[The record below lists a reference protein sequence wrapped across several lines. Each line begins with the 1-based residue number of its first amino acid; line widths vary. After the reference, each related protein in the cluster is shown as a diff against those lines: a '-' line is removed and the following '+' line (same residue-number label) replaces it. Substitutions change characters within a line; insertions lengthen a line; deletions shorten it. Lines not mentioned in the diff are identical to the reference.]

1 MGGMFMSPFCN
12 SKGKVAFVI
21 VLKWS
26 NLNFLLAELLST
38 AGNQFSFKFS
48 DFPTKTDKNFAFG
61 NKTMPEK
68 DLAISNVE
76 T

>member
-1 MGGMFMSPFCN
+1 MGGMSPFCK

-26 NLNFLLAELLST
+26 NLNFFSLAELLST

-48 DFPTKTDKNFAFG
+48 DFPTKTDKNFAFVD
-61 NKTMPEK
+61 KTMPEK
-68 DLAISNVE
+68 DLAISTVE